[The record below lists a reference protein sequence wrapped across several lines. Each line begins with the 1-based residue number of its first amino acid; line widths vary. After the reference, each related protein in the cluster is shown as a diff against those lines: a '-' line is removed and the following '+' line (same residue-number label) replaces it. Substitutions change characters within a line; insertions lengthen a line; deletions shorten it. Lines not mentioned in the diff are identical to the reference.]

1 MKFFTIKGSMLI
13 VICIA
18 MSIWSCSKDEIKTT
32 TQEALT
38 PTDFFSK
45 ITSLTTED
53 DVAVYVDYHWNETG
67 ELMVI
72 DNIKQEQL
80 SIVVD
85 ITSDEKALGSST
97 GRYTIE
103 CENGNSSWTRT
114 CSGSNSCTLL
124 ISRCLQQGGCATICA
139 AQIVYIPQTKS
150 FYLHNN

>member
-1 MKFFTIKGSMLI
+1 MKFFTIKDSMLI

-18 MSIWSCSKDEIKTT
+18 MSIWSCSKDEITTT

-80 SIVVD
+80 SIVLD
-85 ITSDEKALGSST
+85 ITSEEKALGSST

-103 CENGNSSWTRT
+103 CENGNNSWTRT
-114 CSGSNSCTLL
+114 CSGSNSCTIL
-124 ISRCLQQGGCATICA
+124 INRCLKQGGCATICA